1 VGRHDHPFAEI
12 ERTFKR
18 AVGALRAADVP
29 FLLGGALASWARGGP
44 ESRNDLD
51 FIVKPDDAER
61 ALGALSDVGMEP
73 ERPAEEWL
81 LKAWDGAVLVDV
93 IFQPKGLEI
102 TDEVIARGQELDLF
116 AMRIRVM
123 ALEDVLVSKLLAL
136 ADHSLDLEPA
146 LQMARSLREQID
158 WDQVRARTDHSPY
171 ANAFFTLVE
180 ELGIARAPVDHS
192 RARVRVLEAAE
203 S

>member
-1 VGRHDHPFAEI
+1 VGRHDHPFADI

-18 AVGALRAADVP
+18 AVGALRAAEVP

-61 ALGALSDVGMEP
+61 ALAALSDAGMEP

-93 IFQPKGLEI
+93 IFQPKGLDI
-102 TDEVIARGQELDLF
+102 TDDVIARGEEMDLF
-116 AMRIRVM
+116 AMRIGSWR
-123 ALEDVLVSKLLAL
+123 
-136 ADHSLDLEPA
+136 
-146 LQMARSLREQID
+146 
-158 WDQVRARTDHSPY
+158 
-171 ANAFFTLVE
+171 
-180 ELGIARAPVDHS
+180 
-192 RARVRVLEAAE
+192 
-203 S
+203 